1 MNTGYIIGTLFF
13 LTGSFMLFMH
23 RLVAEAVRYLGHFV
37 NDTIHMNYGL
47 YVPSFGFMLVGL
59 IFILLEYVYKRL
71 KEKM

>member
-1 MNTGYIIGTLFF
+1 
-13 LTGSFMLFMH
+13 MLFMH

-47 YVPSFGFMLVGL
+47 YVPSFEFMLVGL